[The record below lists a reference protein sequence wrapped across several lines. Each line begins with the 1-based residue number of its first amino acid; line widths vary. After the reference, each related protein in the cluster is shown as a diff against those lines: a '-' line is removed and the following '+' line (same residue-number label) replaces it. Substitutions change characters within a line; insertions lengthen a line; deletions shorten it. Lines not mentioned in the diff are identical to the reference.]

1 MELPTTNIAKYCL
14 YTMSTS
20 FVDLVNKG
28 QFVAGNTK
36 CLETFTIQAGTTWNV
51 KIDNTSG
58 WYSSGQTTEDPETG
72 EQVPVKE
79 PTELTL
85 NWTFEQDTTI
95 NITQVYP
102 LLNSYMFSES
112 GQNNIVV
119 LSAQPGITIAN
130 TDEVLKFVAVTT
142 ENDWSGATHITLN
155 NNGLW
160 VIFENRNV
168 PKSHHLYMWQAIHPE
183 HIYFRYPY
191 QLG

>member
-119 LSAQPGITIAN
+119 LSAQPGITIAD
-130 TDEVLKFVAVTT
+130 TDEVLKFMTVNK
-142 ENDWSGATHITLN
+142 ND
-155 NNGLW
+155 
-160 VIFENRNV
+160 
-168 PKSHHLYMWQAIHPE
+168 
-183 HIYFRYPY
+183 
-191 QLG
+191 